1 MGRHYFRRQ
10 DRPLL
15 VVLAAVAAAAA
26 ACSAHPVSDGV
37 HPARQSSPAASAP
50 PPTAAGPPL
59 ASVQVTCHDR
69 PTDSALLQQA
79 IDSSPVG
86 AAIEIQGG
94 TCLLTAG
101 LTLLSNRTYTGE
113 STTGTVLKQ
122 DGNASYMLASSAY
135 AGSATTTGEPLAIR
149 DLTVACNG
157 SGATDGIVLMNW
169 QIDVENVNVS
179 NCGGSG
185 IVDTNTNA
193 TGGAITNTSVN
204 SRFDNNYISGSGHYG
219 FAVLDSG
226 NSVTDGF
233 LVDNQIASSG
243 MDGIYLQNAEG
254 WDISGNHLYGNGGNA
269 ISVDRLYGT
278 TIGDNYIEDF
288 ASTQSSGTWYGIRGT
303 VQDGL
308 GSTVTGNKIFNDQG
322 ENPGP
327 RYIYLGITGV
337 TGGTG
342 HLAVT
347 GNVIMGVRRSDIGQ
361 FFTGGANNLSVA
373 VSGNEITGVGT
384 ALANGRH
391 VTLGGGTGG

>member
-1 MGRHYFRRQ
+1 MGRRYFRRQ

-15 VVLAAVAAAAA
+15 VVLAAVLAAAV
-26 ACSAHPVSDGV
+26 ACSAHPAGGGG
-37 HPARQSSPAASAP
+37 HPAVPSSPATSEP
-50 PPTAAGPPL
+50 PPAAGPPL

-69 PTDSALLQQA
+69 PTDAALLQQA
-79 IDSSPVG
+79 INSSPVG
-86 AAIEIQGG
+86 AAIEFQGG
-94 TCLLTAG
+94 TCLLTTG

-122 DGNASYMLASSAY
+122 DGSASYVLASSAY
-135 AGSATTTGEPLAIR
+135 AGNATTTGEPLAIR

-193 TGGAITNTSVN
+193 AGSAITNTSVN

-233 LVDNQIASSG
+233 LIDNQIALSG

-254 WDISGNHLYGNGGNA
+254 WDISGNHLYGNRGNA
-269 ISVDRLYGT
+269 VSADRLYGT
-278 TIGDNYIEDF
+278 TISDNYIEDF
-288 ASTQSSGTWYGIRGT
+288 ASSRSSGTWYGIRGT
-303 VQDGL
+303 VQNGL
-308 GSTVTGNKIFNDQG
+308 GSTITGNKIFNDQG

-327 RYIYLGITGV
+327 RYIYLGITAV
-337 TGGTG
+337 TAGTG

-347 GNVIMGVRRSDIGQ
+347 GNVIMGVRHSDIGQ
-361 FFTGGANNLSVA
+361 FFTGGANNLSVV

-384 ALANGRH
+384 ALANGGH
-391 VTLGGGTGG
+391 VTLGGAGG